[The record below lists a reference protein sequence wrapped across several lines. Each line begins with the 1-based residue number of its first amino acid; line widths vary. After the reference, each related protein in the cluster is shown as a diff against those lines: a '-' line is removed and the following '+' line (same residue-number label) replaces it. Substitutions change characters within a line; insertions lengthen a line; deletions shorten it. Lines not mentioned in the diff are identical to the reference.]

1 MMTRKS
7 LLSGLWK
14 APLVALGAVAAARAE
29 DPDKIMIIGPG
40 KYTIAP
46 GGGIKIVGASDVR
59 IEGCTMEA
67 CTVKGLD
74 S

>member
-14 APLVALGAVAAARAE
+14 APLVALGAIATARAE
-29 DPDKIMIIGPG
+29 DSDKTMIIGPG
-40 KYTIAP
+40 TYTIAQ
-46 GGGIKIVGASDVR
+46 GGGISIVGASDVR

-67 CTVKGLD
+67 GTIKGA
-74 S
+74 